1 MGWIMFLLSTG
12 VLFGLMRL
20 LAGRNKIQLSRKAST
35 SQPIPPS
42 PQKFWR
48 TQPLVAGLLLILL
61 AHGYLGYREATPD
74 ILPEA
79 KPLASFPLTF
89 DGWNGRGIAMEQR
102 FIDTLD
108 FTDYV
113 QIDYQNNQGRM
124 VDFYVAARSSFN
136 PIRFSL
142 FTAKP

>member
-1 MGWIMFLLSTG
+1 M
-12 VLFGLMRL
+12 
-20 LAGRNKIQLSRKAST
+20 
-35 SQPIPPS
+35 
-42 PQKFWR
+42 
-48 TQPLVAGLLLILL
+48 AGLILILL
-61 AHGYLGYREATPD
+61 AHGYLVYRGATPD

-108 FTDYV
+108 FTDYI

-124 VDFYVAARSSFN
+124 VDFYVAWYQSQSKGESIHSPETCLRGGGGAF
-136 PIRFSL
+136 L
-142 FTAKP
+142 QT